1 MSSKIYVGNLN
12 YKTTENQLKDL
23 FGQYGDVESVNI
35 IMDRYTDQSKGFG
48 FVEMAEEDA
57 ATAAISSLN
66 GQEFDGRSLRVDE
79 AKERKPRRDF

>member
-1 MSSKIYVGNLN
+1 MASKLYVGNLS
-12 YKTTENQLKDL
+12 YKTSEKQLEDL
-23 FGQYGDVESVNI
+23 FGQYGDVVSANI

-48 FVEMAEEDA
+48 FVEMADSDA

-79 AKERKPRRDF
+79 AKERKPRNNY

>member
-12 YKTTENQLKDL
+12 YKTTENQLQEL

-48 FVEMAEEDA
+48 FVEMADADA

-79 AKERKPRRDF
+79 AKERRPRRDF